1 MEIQGCRKTAD
12 GSCQSL
18 DLLTSSTA
26 VTPELLNL
34 LKLLNSYENVFL
46 Q

>member
-1 MEIQGCRKTAD
+1 MEIQGCRKTAG

-26 VTPELLNL
+26 VTPELLNSWTPETPEL
-34 LKLLNSYENVFL
+34 L
-46 Q
+46 